1 MRIINMLLM
10 LLLSSISF
18 GQELKNQNIGDL
30 QKQATRLENEIKI
43 RTDSLNFVKEEIKH
57 LQNQEYLAKFK
68 PKDGELV
75 MNALL
80 KMDGKLRKSSSPMSE
95 IITYI
100 SKNDTV
106 KLTDYQFGYWIVN
119 KDQYFGYLSELYL
132 DETEE
137 IIIFK
142 KELLKINEE
151 FRLRKEKED
160 GEKKRLENEKETAI
174 QKQKELEY
182 RQSILRQ
189 FGKETGQKL
198 LEGYYWIGMTAKMA
212 KISLGEP
219 RSINQTVGSW
229 GVHEQ
234 WVYYS
239 LYLYFEDGIVSSYQN
254 SK

>member
-43 RTDSLNFVKEEIKH
+43 RTDSLNFVKEEINH

-68 PKDGELV
+68 SKDGELV

-137 IIIFK
+137 LIIFK

-160 GEKKRLENEKETAI
+160 AEKKRLENEKETAI

-219 RSINQTVGSW
+219 RSINRTVGSW

-239 LYLYFEDGIVSSYQN
+239 LYLYFEDGIVTSYQN

>member
-1 MRIINMLLM
+1 MRIANLFFMLLI
-10 LLLSSISF
+10 SSITF
-18 GQELKNQNIGDL
+18 GQELKNQNIRDL
-30 QKQATRLENEIKI
+30 QKEVTRLENEIKI
-43 RTDSLNFVKEEIKH
+43 KTDSLNFIMEEIKH

-68 PKDGELV
+68 PKDGELE
-75 MNALL
+75 MSALL
-80 KMDGKLRKSSSPMSE
+80 KMDGKLRKSSSPLSE
-95 IITYI
+95 IITLI

-106 KLTDYQFGYWIVN
+106 KLTDYQYGYWIVN

-132 DETEE
+132 DETEQ
-137 IIIFK
+137 IKIFK
-142 KELLKINEE
+142 EELLKINEE
-151 FRLRKEKED
+151 FRLRKEKDEA
-160 GEKKRLENEKETAI
+160 GKKRLENEMETAI
-174 QKQKELEY
+174 QKQKEIEY
-182 RQSILRQ
+182 RQNILRQ

-219 RSINQTVGSW
+219 RSINRTVGSW

-239 LYLYFEDGIVSSYQN
+239 LYLYFEDGIVTSYQN